1 MRSSFSRLALSAL
14 ASSTM
19 LSGAA
24 LAETPA
30 ADDGSNTL
38 TEILVV
44 GARSADT
51 TPTSES
57 IKPNRMSAAD
67 AASIA
72 SGLPGGALINNGALS
87 GQVQFRGLT
96 GSRVDVTVDGQRF
109 GSGGPNLMDPPLQYA
124 PLPLVARLEISR
136 SVGSVSNGPGLA
148 GSVNAV
154 YKKVDFSDGTTAEV
168 SGDLSATARSADESV
183 GLGGI
188 VGAAT
193 NRWRVQML
201 GSYEDGGDMRF
212 PGGRIAN
219 SFHKRA
225 TVGTGLGWRSE
236 DGTHEVALDYRHQ
249 HVGATGNPPFA
260 MDIEYFDSDFARAK
274 YKGSYDSL
282 SLEASVGY
290 VNINHAMTNYLSRP
304 APDAMKQRRSV
315 AAAETWTADL
325 KLVKQTALGDIRF
338 GGDFADNRH
347 NLTITNP
354 NNPDFFLNSF
364 KGISMKRA
372 GAYVEW
378 YRDMGQAG
386 YEAGVRY
393 DHYSSSTDGA
403 SVGSAVPAMPA
414 MLAMAFNKTDTNITH
429 DLVDV
434 VLQGW
439 YSLNDSIKLRGTLA
453 RKNRAPGYVEQY
465 AWLPTAASGGLAD
478 GNIYVGDLNLKA
490 ETAYVAEVGLDYA
503 SDRFYA
509 RPTIFYRDIKNFIQG
524 VAYDDTPGVVD
535 SMVEMVAAM
544 NGDMTPLRFAN
555 VDAKLYGFDMDMGV
569 TLTQHL
575 HMDGSFSYVR
585 GEREDIDDNLY
596 RIAPARGT
604 VSLTYEGGDWYVRGE
619 SRFAAAQNKVSA
631 TNSEAK
637 TAGYAI
643 FNLYAGWWVGSN
655 VKLTAGVEN
664 LFNRYYEDHLAGYN
678 RISNSDV
685 ALGARLPGAGT
696 NAFLSVEYSF

>member
-1 MRSSFSRLALSAL
+1 MRSSFPRLALSAL
-14 ASSTM
+14 ATSTI

-24 LAETPA
+24 MAETPV
-30 ADDGSNTL
+30 ADNDGNTL

-44 GARSADT
+44 GARQADA
-51 TPTSES
+51 TPTTEN
-57 IKPNRMSAAD
+57 IKPNRLSAAD
-67 AASIA
+67 AASLA

-96 GSRVDVTVDGQRF
+96 GDRVDVTVDGQRF
-109 GSGGPNLMDPPLQYA
+109 GSGGPNLMDPPLPYA
-124 PLPLVARLEISR
+124 PLPLLSRLEISR
-136 SVGSVSNGPGLA
+136 SVGSVSKGPGLA

-154 YKKVDFSDGTTAEV
+154 YKKVDFSDGDSAQM
-168 SGDLSATARSADESV
+168 SGDISATGRSADESV
-183 GLGGI
+183 SLGGI
-188 VGAAT
+188 LGAAT
-193 NRWRVQML
+193 DRWRVQVL
-201 GSYEDGGDMRF
+201 GSYEDGGNMRF

-219 SFHKRA
+219 SFHKRS
-225 TVGTGLGWRSE
+225 TFGTGLGWRSE

-260 MDIEYFDSDFARAK
+260 MDIEFFDSNFARAK
-274 YKGSYDSL
+274 YKGTYDSL

-290 VNINHAMTNYLSRP
+290 VDINHAMTNYLSRP
-304 APDAMKQRRSV
+304 APSMMMQRRST
-315 AAAETWTADL
+315 AEAETWTADL
-325 KLVKQTALGDIRF
+325 KLVKETSIGDIRF
-338 GGDFADNRH
+338 GGDFEDNLH
-347 NLTITNP
+347 NVAITTP
-354 NNPDFFLNSF
+354 NNPDFLLNNF
-364 KGISMKRA
+364 DGIRMKRA

-386 YEAGVRY
+386 YEAGVRF
-393 DHYSSSTDGA
+393 DHYSSKTDGA

-414 MLAMAFNKTDTNITH
+414 MLAMAFNKADTNVTH
-429 DLVDV
+429 DLVDI

-439 YSLNDSIKLRGTLA
+439 YSLNDKVKLRGTLA

-465 AWLPTAASGGLAD
+465 AWLPTTASGGLAD

-490 ETAYVAEVGLDYA
+490 ETAYVAEVGADYA

-509 RPTIFYRDIKNFIQG
+509 RPTFFYRDIKNFIQG
-524 VAYDDTPGVVD
+524 VPYDNTPGVVD

-555 VDAKLYGFDMDMGV
+555 VDAKLYGFDMDMGL

-585 GEREDIDDNLY
+585 GKRKDINDNLY

-619 SRFAAAQNKVSA
+619 SRLVAAQDKVSA
-631 TNSEAK
+631 TNSEAR

-643 FNLYAGWWVGSN
+643 FNLYAGWWIGPR